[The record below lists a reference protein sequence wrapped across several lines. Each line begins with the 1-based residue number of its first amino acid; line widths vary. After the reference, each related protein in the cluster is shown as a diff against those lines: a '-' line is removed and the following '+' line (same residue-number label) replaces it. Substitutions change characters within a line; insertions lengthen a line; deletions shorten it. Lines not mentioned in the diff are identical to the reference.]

1 MWLGDNLR
9 TDRIVAFPG
18 ILIQVTVI
26 VQEEVKFQM
35 DTTWPALTQEARTDQ
50 EIDFVLLYGRLCGRS
65 WPASSF

>member
-35 DTTWPALTQEARTDQ
+35 DTTWPALTQD
-50 EIDFVLLYGRLCGRS
+50 
-65 WPASSF
+65 